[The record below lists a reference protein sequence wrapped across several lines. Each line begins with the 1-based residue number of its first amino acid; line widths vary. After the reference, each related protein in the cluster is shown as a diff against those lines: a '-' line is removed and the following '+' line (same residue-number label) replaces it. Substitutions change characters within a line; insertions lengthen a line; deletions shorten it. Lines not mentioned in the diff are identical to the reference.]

1 MIHDF
6 LHRFLDIW
14 LDMAP
19 WLLVG
24 FALAFL
30 CSYLLSE
37 RWLRRHLGGPGWL
50 PILKASLVGLPLPI
64 CSCGVLVVGLALRKS
79 GARKAPVCAFL
90 ASAPQAGT
98 DALLPSWAILGPA
111 LTVLRF
117 VGAFAVIIFKKE
129 HREVL
134 RIYLPYRFSFIKAII
149 PALGRI

>member
-90 ASAPQAGT
+90 ASAPQAG
-98 DALLPSWAILGPA
+98 AA
-111 LTVLRF
+111 
-117 VGAFAVIIFKKE
+117 VGELVVVGLAVAVGVVGVVVVAGAE
-129 HREVL
+129 
-134 RIYLPYRFSFIKAII
+134 A
-149 PALGRI
+149 